1 MSARSGSPYRHQRV
15 DPHCPPRESCLVR
28 FAIAAVLAALLVAS
42 AGCGESKQCKASKQ
56 VCSARSDLQKNVN
69 ELSSLTISTASV
81 NGIKDNVNAITNDLK
96 KIKDAQGN
104 LNAARKAQVQQAT
117 QEFESQLSSIA
128 KSIGGSTSLSS
139 AATQLQSAAKQL
151 AASYKQTLAK
161 VDCS

>member
-1 MSARSGSPYRHQRV
+1 M
-15 DPHCPPRESCLVR
+15 R
-28 FAIAAVLAALLVAS
+28 FAIAAVLAALLLAS
-42 AGCGESKQCKASKQ
+42 AGCGESKQDKAKKQ

-128 KSIGGSTSLSS
+128 KSIGGTTSLSS
-139 AATQLQSAAKQL
+139 AATQLRKGRLQL
-151 AASYKQTLAK
+151 AALGRREVPSRGGRRA
-161 VDCS
+161 

>member
-1 MSARSGSPYRHQRV
+1 M
-15 DPHCPPRESCLVR
+15 R
-28 FAIAAVLAALLVAS
+28 FAIAAVLAALLLAS
-42 AGCGESKQCKASKQ
+42 AGCGESKQDKAKKQ